1 MEDEPSVDAAATPDS
16 EPEQPDASAADA
28 APSGPTTEATWAYQ
42 GCNQG
47 ALMYPPIDK
56 NNGKFPPGSCPP
68 PETLKRDCGGDTKIA
83 VKTATSSAHETGYVH
98 PPSYAVDQYLM
109 TRWSSPGG
117 ATAWLAMDLGSEQT
131 FKRIYL
137 AWELAHATDYD
148 IVVSNDGMTWT
159 PLKQVR
165 GGDGFQDIVDVE
177 GKARH
182 VRINGITRGKTGGQ
196 LYGYSLFDVVICG
209 ERP

>member
-1 MEDEPSVDAAATPDS
+1 M
-16 EPEQPDASAADA
+16 
-28 APSGPTTEATWAYQ
+28 
-42 GCNQG
+42 
-47 ALMYPPIDK
+47 LMYPMIDK
-56 NNGKFPPGSCPP
+56 NNGRFPPGSCPP
-68 PETLKRDCGGDTKIA
+68 PETLARPCGGNSQIK
-83 VKTATSSAHETGYVH
+83 VMTATASAYETGYVH
-98 PPSYAVDQYLM
+98 PPAYAVDQYVM
-109 TRWSSPGG
+109 TRWSSPSG
-117 ATAWLAMDLGSEQT
+117 ATAWLAMDLGSEQS

-148 IVVSNDGMTWT
+148 IVVSNDGTTWQ

-182 VRINGITRGKTGGQ
+182 IRINGVTRGKTGTM